1 MCQDRHRAKPEVQPV
16 ISGTI
21 NYRQLPNSCGH
32 KPKERDWC
40 PTGDPVLYS
49 SIWVPTSQVHLLL
62 LVWEQSVFTK
72 WFTAFKQEEP
82 PRSVSEKV

>member
-40 PTGDPVLYS
+40 PTG
-49 SIWVPTSQVHLLL
+49 VPTSQAHLLL